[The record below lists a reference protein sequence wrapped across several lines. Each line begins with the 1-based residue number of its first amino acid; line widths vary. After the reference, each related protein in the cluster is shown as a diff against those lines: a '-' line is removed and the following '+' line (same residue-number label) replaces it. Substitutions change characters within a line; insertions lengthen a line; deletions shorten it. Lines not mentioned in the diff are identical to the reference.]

1 MTLRYNKIEFKIGA
15 WPVDTLIESIPF
27 PLPGERHFLTLGNNF
42 NTMAEPATRPTDQS
56 VADYIDS
63 IADETRRKDAQ
74 TVDAMM
80 KSITKKK
87 PVMWGNAIIG
97 YGSKQ
102 LVYASGKKL
111 DWPILA
117 FSPRKA
123 ATTLYLTQR
132 FKEFKPLFK
141 QLGKAKM
148 SGSCLHIKSL
158 ADVDMPTL
166 KKLVTTSY
174 KVMAKK

>member
-1 MTLRYNKIEFKIGA
+1 
-15 WPVDTLIESIPF
+15 
-27 PLPGERHFLTLGNNF
+27 
-42 NTMAEPATRPTDQS
+42 MAEPATRPTDQS
-56 VADYIDS
+56 VDEYIDS
-63 IADETRRKDAQ
+63 IADDARREDAK
-74 TVDAMM
+74 TVDQLM

-97 YGSKQ
+97 YGMRQ
-102 LVYASGKKL
+102 IVYASGKKL

-141 QLGKAKM
+141 KLGKAKM

-158 ADVDMPTL
+158 DDVDMSTL
-166 KKLVTTSY
+166 KKLVTASY